1 MCETDIG
8 NKMYPLPQCTLLCML
23 IIYCRH
29 VCNVASGR
37 ALAGMAGSDPAGGVD
52 VCCECCAL
60 SGTDL
65 CVGLVT
71 GPEESYGVWCT
82 Q

>member
-1 MCETDIG
+1 
-8 NKMYPLPQCTLLCML
+8 ML

-29 VCNVASGR
+29 VCDVAADPIGR
-37 ALAGMAGSDPAGGVD
+37 ALAGMAGSNTAGDID
-52 VCCECCAL
+52 VCCECCVF

-65 CVGLVT
+65 CVGLIT
-71 GPEESYGVWCT
+71 GPEESYGVWCV